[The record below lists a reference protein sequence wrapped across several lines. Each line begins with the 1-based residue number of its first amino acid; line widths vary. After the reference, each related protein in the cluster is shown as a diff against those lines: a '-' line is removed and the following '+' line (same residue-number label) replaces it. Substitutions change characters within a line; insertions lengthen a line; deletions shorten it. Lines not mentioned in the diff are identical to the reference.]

1 MSEVVASPRLQ
12 TGTSSEAKS
21 VPRVKGAGKKATQIK
36 RQIYASPLPTGR
48 ASTSGPLQEPQSWW
62 DRLNNWT
69 KWLYDNTSSAKLP
82 QAWYDPVTNSVWM
95 EDQGDAM
102 HFWTHGFFG
111 KGSLSRSE
119 PTWIARK
126 QAEISA
132 RERGEMT
139 AEQLTRKRREERK
152 LLKIERARAAVK
164 AGIQLPDGVTA
175 LGGKWDQ
182 DDSNPNTENTQNHP
196 LWKGDETLPEIQAGV
211 ARIKG
216 LKYFS
221 ADIAQKDDVHPSQLS
236 ILDDSL
242 EEGSLQNVEHFQLTM
257 VEAFFLAGMLGC
269 LEVYDANNEVSL
281 VILLTIKILSVEALY
296 QLCLATQLPAAFS
309 PNPSAKSVWARPD
322 NPFLLSYVVYH
333 HFRSLGWVVKNGTK
347 FCVDYLLYKKG
358 PVFSHAEF
366 AVLVIPEYEDQQ
378 DADECPFPQHHN
390 AGDKSWVWFSMVN
403 RVNSQVQK
411 TLVLTHVQIPSKRSW
426 QNFDLTSPEQLLASL
441 QHGWFR
447 VKEVA
452 IRRWVPARMKP

>member
-1 MSEVVASPRLQ
+1 MSEVSANPLLQ
-12 TGTSSEAKS
+12 MGTSLDANS
-21 VPRVKGAGKKATQIK
+21 VPRVKGAGKKATEIK
-36 RQIYASPLPTGR
+36 RRTYASPLPIGR
-48 ASTSGPLQEPQSWW
+48 ASTSAKKSWW
-62 DRLNNWT
+62 DRLNHWT
-69 KWLYDNTSSAKLP
+69 KWLYDSSSSTRLP

-102 HFWTHGFFG
+102 QFWTHGFFG

-119 PTWIARK
+119 PTWVARK

-164 AGIQLPDGVTA
+164 AGIQLPDGITA
-175 LGGKWDQ
+175 LGGAWDH
-182 DDSNPNTENTQNHP
+182 DDPNANTEKTQNFP

-221 ADIAQKDDVHPSQLS
+221 AEIAQKAQLS
-236 ILDDSL
+236 VLDDSL
-242 EEGSLQNVEHFQLTM
+242 QEGSLQGVEHFQLTM

-269 LEVYDANNEVSL
+269 LEVHDANND
-281 VILLTIKILSVEALY
+281 
-296 QLCLATQLPAAFS
+296 LPAAIS
-309 PNPSAKSVWARPD
+309 TNPSAKSVWARPD

-378 DADECPFPQHHN
+378 DADGCPFQQHHN

-411 TLVLTHVQIPSKRSW
+411 V
-426 QNFDLTSPEQLLASL
+426 
-441 QHGWFR
+441 G
-447 VKEVA
+447 
-452 IRRWVPARMKP
+452 